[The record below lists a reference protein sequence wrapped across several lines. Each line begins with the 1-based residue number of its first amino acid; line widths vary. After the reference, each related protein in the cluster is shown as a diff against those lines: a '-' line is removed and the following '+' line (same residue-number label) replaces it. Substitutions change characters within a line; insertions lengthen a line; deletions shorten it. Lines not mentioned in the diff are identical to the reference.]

1 MNIAQIITNDIA
13 NGKGIR
19 LSVFVSGCN
28 IHCGG
33 CFNEI
38 AWDFNYGQKLTDK
51 LLNHIYNELAKS
63 QYDGITILGGEP
75 LDPLNQ
81 EGILTILEKIKDLK
95 KNVWLYTGYNK
106 NSIPKTEFTDKILK
120 NIDILIDGPFIEEQK
135 DLSIAFRGSSNQNI
149 IDIKTG
155 NTLDFDKKEE
165 NNESKI

>member
-28 IHCGG
+28 IHCEG
-33 CFNEI
+33 CFNKI
-38 AWDFNYGQKLTDK
+38 AWDFNYGQKLNDK
-51 LLNHIYNELAKS
+51 LLNHIYEELSKS

-81 EGILTILEKIKDLK
+81 EGVLNILDKIKDLK

-106 NSIPKTEFTDKILK
+106 ENIPNTEFKDKILK
-120 NIDILIDGPFIEEQK
+120 QVDFLVDGPFIEEQK
-135 DLSIAFRGSSNQNI
+135 DLVIAFRGSKNQRI
-149 IDIKTG
+149 IDVKTG
-155 NTLDFDKKEE
+155 NVLDFDKKE
-165 NNESKI
+165 